1 MGIINNFF
9 HILQIIMKIIVCKID
24 KKYKLS
30 NSINLSFYMPT
41 NSNFNFTNNSVVT
54 LELPFSEH
62 VEELRQRIFL
72 IVGVILLFTF
82 FSFVEVKSP
91 VKFLELPIN
100 NVKFFQLSPGE
111 YFISTVK
118 ISFYTG
124 LLFSSPVAIGQLIL
138 FLLPGLTKK
147 ETKIILPLLIS
158 SLVLFGLG
166 LTFSYYT
173 LVPAALN
180 FFLNYSE
187 EVIEPFWS
195 FDQYFEFILV
205 LFYST
210 GLAFQIPII
219 QILVGLLNIVS
230 AKQMLSAWR
239 YVILLSTV
247 LGAILTP
254 STDPLTQLLL
264 SLAILLL
271 YFSGLGILFL
281 IKN

>member
-1 MGIINNFF
+1 M
-9 HILQIIMKIIVCKID
+9 V
-24 KKYKLS
+24 
-30 NSINLSFYMPT
+30 T
-41 NSNFNFTNNSVVT
+41 NSNFNFTNNTIIT

-62 VEELRQRIFL
+62 IEELRQRIFL
-72 IVGVILLFTF
+72 LFWLILILTCVAFL
-82 FSFVEVKSP
+82 EVKILVKILEYP
-91 VKFLELPIN
+91 VS
-100 NVKFFQLSPGE
+100 NVKFFQISPGE
-111 YFISTVK
+111 YFISTIK

-124 LLFSSPVAIGQLIL
+124 LLFASPFVISQIIL

-147 ETKIILPLLIS
+147 ETKIILPLLLS

-166 LTFSYYT
+166 LAFSYYT

-187 EVIEPFWS
+187 EVLEPFWS

-219 QILVGLLNIVS
+219 QILIGLLNIVS
-230 AKQMLSAWR
+230 AQQMLGAWR
-239 YVILLSTV
+239 YIILVSTI

-264 SLAILLL
+264 SVAILLL
-271 YFSGLGILFL
+271 YLSGIGILFL

>member
-1 MGIINNFF
+1 M
-9 HILQIIMKIIVCKID
+9 
-24 KKYKLS
+24 
-30 NSINLSFYMPT
+30 
-41 NSNFNFTNNSVVT
+41 
-54 LELPFSEH
+54 
-62 VEELRQRIFL
+62 
-72 IVGVILLFTF
+72 
-82 FSFVEVKSP
+82 EVKSL
-91 VKFLELPIN
+91 VKILELPIN

-166 LTFSYYT
+166 LAFSYYT

-187 EVIEPFWS
+187 DVLEPFWS

-230 AKQMLSAWR
+230 PKQMLGAWR
-239 YVILLSTV
+239 YVILISTI

-264 SLAILLL
+264 SFAIVLL
-271 YFSGLGILFL
+271 YISGLGILFL

>member
-1 MGIINNFF
+1 MI
-9 HILQIIMKIIVCKID
+9 
-24 KKYKLS
+24 
-30 NSINLSFYMPT
+30 T
-41 NSNFNFTNNSVVT
+41 NSNFNFRKNTNII

-62 VEELRQRIFL
+62 IEELRQRMFL
-72 IVGVILLFTF
+72 LGWIILTLTCLAFI
-82 FSFVEVKSP
+82 EVKSL
-91 VKFLELPIN
+91 VKILEFPIA
-100 NVKFFQLSPGE
+100 NVKFFQVAPGE
-111 YFISTVK
+111 YFISTLK

-124 LLFSSPVAIGQLIL
+124 ILFGSPFVIGQLIL

-147 ETKIILPLLIS
+147 ETKIVLPLLLG
-158 SLVLFGLG
+158 SLLLFGLG
-166 LTFSYYT
+166 LAFSYYT
-173 LVPAALN
+173 LIPAALN

-187 EVIEPFWS
+187 EVLEPFWS

-219 QILVGLLNIVS
+219 QILIGLLNIIS

-239 YVILLSTV
+239 YIILMSTIF
-247 LGAILTP
+247 GAILTP

-271 YFSGLGILFL
+271 YFIGLSFLFL
-281 IKN
+281 LKN

>member
-1 MGIINNFF
+1 M
-9 HILQIIMKIIVCKID
+9 V
-24 KKYKLS
+24 
-30 NSINLSFYMPT
+30 T
-41 NSNFNFTNNSVVT
+41 NSNFNFTNNTIIT

-62 VEELRQRIFL
+62 IEELRQRIFHL
-72 IVGVILLFTF
+72 FWIILLLTCVAF
-82 FSFVEVKSP
+82 FEVKILVKILEFP
-91 VKFLELPIN
+91 VS

-111 YFISTVK
+111 YFISTIK

-124 LLFSSPVAIGQLIL
+124 LLFSSPFVISQLIL
-138 FLLPGLTKK
+138 FLIPGFTKK
-147 ETKIILPLLIS
+147 ETKIILPLLLS

-166 LTFSYYT
+166 LAFSYYT
-173 LVPAALN
+173 LIPAALT

-187 EVIEPFWS
+187 EVLEPLWS

-210 GLAFQIPII
+210 GIAFQIPII
-219 QILVGLLNIVS
+219 QILLGLLNLVS
-230 AKQMLSAWR
+230 AKQMLGAWR
-239 YVILLSTV
+239 YIILVSTI

-264 SLAILLL
+264 SVAILML
-271 YFSGLGILFL
+271 YISGVGILFL

>member
-1 MGIINNFF
+1 MT
-9 HILQIIMKIIVCKID
+9 
-24 KKYKLS
+24 S
-30 NSINLSFYMPT
+30 NA
-41 NSNFNFTNNSVVT
+41 NFNFPKNSIIT

-62 VEELRQRIFL
+62 LDELRQRILLVFG
-72 IVGVILLFTF
+72 IILLLTCFAF
-82 FSFVEVKSP
+82 IEVKSL
-91 VKFLELPIN
+91 VKILELPIH
-100 NVKFFQLSPGE
+100 NVKFFQISPGE
-111 YFISTVK
+111 YFISTIK

-124 LLFSSPVAIGQLIL
+124 LLCSSPFVIGQLIL

-147 ETKIILPLLIS
+147 ETRIILPLLLS

-166 LTFSYYT
+166 LAFSYYT
-173 LVPAALN
+173 LIPAALT

-187 EVIEPFWS
+187 EVLEPFWS
-195 FDQYFEFILV
+195 FDQYFEFVLV

-219 QILVGLLNIVS
+219 QILIGLLNIIS
-230 AKQMLSAWR
+230 PKQMLNAWR
-239 YVILLSTV
+239 YIILISTV
-247 LGAILTP
+247 MGAILTP

>member
-1 MGIINNFF
+1 MA
-9 HILQIIMKIIVCKID
+9 
-24 KKYKLS
+24 
-30 NSINLSFYMPT
+30 T
-41 NSNFNFTNNSVVT
+41 NSNFNFTNSTNVT

-62 VEELRQRIFL
+62 IEELRQRIFL
-72 IVGVILLFTF
+72 LFWIILLLTCVAFI
-82 FSFVEVKSP
+82 EVKSL
-91 VKFLELPIN
+91 VKILELPIN
-100 NVKFFQLSPGE
+100 NVKFFQVAPGE
-111 YFISTVK
+111 YFISTIK

-124 LLFSSPVAIGQLIL
+124 LLVSSPFVIGQLIL

-147 ETKIILPLLIS
+147 ETKIILPLLLG
-158 SLVLFGLG
+158 SLFLFGLG
-166 LTFSYYT
+166 LAFSYYT
-173 LVPAALN
+173 LIPAALN

-187 EVIEPFWS
+187 EVLEPFLS

-230 AKQMLSAWR
+230 TQQMLGAWR
-239 YVILLSTV
+239 YIILISTI

-264 SLAILLL
+264 SLAILML
-271 YFSGLGILFL
+271 YFTGLGILFL
-281 IKN
+281 VKN

>member
-1 MGIINNFF
+1 M
-9 HILQIIMKIIVCKID
+9 V
-24 KKYKLS
+24 
-30 NSINLSFYMPT
+30 T
-41 NSNFNFTNNSVVT
+41 NSNFNFTNNTTIT

-62 VEELRQRIFL
+62 IEELRQRIFIL
-72 IVGVILLFTF
+72 FWIILLLTCVAF
-82 FSFVEVKSP
+82 FEVKILVKILEYP
-91 VKFLELPIN
+91 VN
-100 NVKFFQLSPGE
+100 NVKFFQISPGE
-111 YFISTVK
+111 YFISTIK

-124 LLFSSPVAIGQLIL
+124 LLFASPFVISQIIL

-147 ETKIILPLLIS
+147 ETKIILPLLLS
-158 SLVLFGLG
+158 SLILFGLG
-166 LTFSYYT
+166 LAFSYYT

-187 EVIEPFWS
+187 EVLEPFWS

-219 QILVGLLNIVS
+219 QILIGLLNIVS

-239 YVILLSTV
+239 YIILISTI

-264 SLAILLL
+264 SVAILLL
-271 YFSGLGILFL
+271 YFSGIGILFL

>member
-1 MGIINNFF
+1 M
-9 HILQIIMKIIVCKID
+9 
-24 KKYKLS
+24 
-30 NSINLSFYMPT
+30 
-41 NSNFNFTNNSVVT
+41 
-54 LELPFSEH
+54 
-62 VEELRQRIFL
+62 
-72 IVGVILLFTF
+72 
-82 FSFVEVKSP
+82 
-91 VKFLELPIN
+91 
-100 NVKFFQLSPGE
+100 
-111 YFISTVK
+111 
-118 ISFYTG
+118 
-124 LLFSSPVAIGQLIL
+124 LFSSPVAIGQLIL

-166 LTFSYYT
+166 LAFSYYT

-187 EVIEPFWS
+187 DVLEPFWS

-230 AKQMLSAWR
+230 PKQMLGAWR
-239 YVILLSTV
+239 YVILISTI

-264 SLAILLL
+264 SFAIVLL
-271 YFSGLGILFL
+271 YISGLGILFL

>member
-1 MGIINNFF
+1 MA
-9 HILQIIMKIIVCKID
+9 
-24 KKYKLS
+24 
-30 NSINLSFYMPT
+30 T
-41 NSNFNFTNNSVVT
+41 NSNFNFTNNTAVT

-62 VEELRQRIFL
+62 IEELRQRIFL
-72 IVGVILLFTF
+72 LFWIILVLTCGAFI
-82 FSFVEVKSP
+82 EVKSL
-91 VKFLELPIN
+91 VKILELPIN
-100 NVKFFQLSPGE
+100 NVKFFQVAPGE
-111 YFISTVK
+111 YFISTIK

-124 LLFSSPVAIGQLIL
+124 LLFSSPFVIGQLIL

-147 ETKIILPLLIS
+147 ETKIILPLLLG
-158 SLVLFGLG
+158 SLILFVLG
-166 LTFSYYT
+166 LAFSYYT

-187 EVIEPFWS
+187 EVLEPFWS

-230 AKQMLSAWR
+230 ANQMLSAWR
-239 YVILLSTV
+239 YIILMSTI

-264 SLAILLL
+264 SLAILML
-271 YFSGLGILFL
+271 YFTGLGILFL
-281 IKN
+281 LKK

>member
-1 MGIINNFF
+1 M
-9 HILQIIMKIIVCKID
+9 V
-24 KKYKLS
+24 
-30 NSINLSFYMPT
+30 T
-41 NSNFNFTNNSVVT
+41 NSNFNFTNNTIIT

-62 VEELRQRIFL
+62 IEELRQRIFIL
-72 IVGVILLFTF
+72 FGIILLLTCVAF
-82 FSFVEVKSP
+82 FEVKILVKILEYP
-91 VKFLELPIN
+91 VS

-111 YFISTVK
+111 YFISTLK

-124 LLFSSPVAIGQLIL
+124 LLFASPFVISQIIL

-147 ETKIILPLLIS
+147 ETKIILPLLLS
-158 SLVLFGLG
+158 SLILFGLG
-166 LTFSYYT
+166 LAFSYYT

-180 FFLNYSE
+180 FFLNYSQ
-187 EVIEPFWS
+187 EVLEPFWS

-219 QILVGLLNIVS
+219 QILIGLLNIVS
-230 AKQMLSAWR
+230 AQQMLGAWR
-239 YVILLSTV
+239 YIILVSTI

-264 SLAILLL
+264 SVAILLL
-271 YFSGLGILFL
+271 YLSGIGILFL

>member
-1 MGIINNFF
+1 M
-9 HILQIIMKIIVCKID
+9 
-24 KKYKLS
+24 
-30 NSINLSFYMPT
+30 T
-41 NSNFNFTNNSVVT
+41 ANSNFNFTDNTTVT

-62 VEELRQRIFL
+62 IEELRQRIFL
-72 IVGVILLFTF
+72 VFGIILLLTCGAFI
-82 FSFVEVKSP
+82 EVKSL
-91 VKFLELPIN
+91 VKILELPIN

-111 YFISTVK
+111 YFISTLK

-124 LLFSSPVAIGQLIL
+124 LLFSSPFIIGQLIL

-147 ETKIILPLLIS
+147 ETKIILPLLLS
-158 SLVLFGLG
+158 SLVLFVLG
-166 LTFSYYT
+166 LAFSYYT
-173 LVPAALN
+173 LIPAALN

-187 EVIEPFWS
+187 EVLEPFWS

-219 QILVGLLNIVS
+219 QVLVGLLNIVS
-230 AKQMLSAWR
+230 PQQMLGAWR
-239 YVILLSTV
+239 YVILASTI

-264 SLAILLL
+264 SVAILLL
-271 YFSGLGILFL
+271 YFLGLGFLFL
-281 IKN
+281 IKS

>member
-1 MGIINNFF
+1 LLTCGAFIEVKS
-9 HILQIIMKIIVCKID
+9 LVKI
-24 KKYKLS
+24 
-30 NSINLSFYMPT
+30 
-41 NSNFNFTNNSVVT
+41 
-54 LELPFSEH
+54 LELP
-62 VEELRQRIFL
+62 V
-72 IVGVILLFTF
+72 
-82 FSFVEVKSP
+82 
-91 VKFLELPIN
+91 N

-111 YFISTVK
+111 YFISTIK

-124 LLFSSPVAIGQLIL
+124 LLFSSPFIIGQLIL

-147 ETKIILPLLIS
+147 ETNIILPLLVS
-158 SLVLFGLG
+158 SLILFGLG
-166 LTFSYYT
+166 LAFSYYT
-173 LVPAALN
+173 LIPAALN

-187 EVIEPFWS
+187 EVLEPFWS

-219 QILVGLLNIVS
+219 QILIGLLNIVS
-230 AKQMLSAWR
+230 PKEMLGAWR
-239 YVILLSTV
+239 YVILVSTV

-264 SLAILLL
+264 SFAILLL

>member
-1 MGIINNFF
+1 MT
-9 HILQIIMKIIVCKID
+9 
-24 KKYKLS
+24 
-30 NSINLSFYMPT
+30 T
-41 NSNFNFTNNSVVT
+41 NSNFNFITNTTVT
-54 LELPFSEH
+54 LELPFPEH
-62 VEELRQRIFL
+62 IEELRQRIFL
-72 IVGVILLFTF
+72 LVGIILLLTCIAFI
-82 FSFVEVKSP
+82 EVKDL
-91 VKFLELPIN
+91 VKILELPVQ
-100 NVKFFQLSPGE
+100 NVKFFQISPGE
-111 YFISTVK
+111 YFISTIK

-124 LLFSSPVAIGQLIL
+124 LLFSSPFVIGQLIL

-147 ETKIILPLLIS
+147 ETKIILPLLLS
-158 SLVLFGLG
+158 SLILFGLG
-166 LTFSYYT
+166 LAFSYYT
-173 LVPAALN
+173 LIPAALN

-187 EVIEPFWS
+187 EVLEPFWS

-219 QILVGLLNIVS
+219 QILIGLLNIVS
-230 AKQMLSAWR
+230 AKQMLGAWR
-239 YVILLSTV
+239 YIILLSTI

-264 SLAILLL
+264 SFAILLL

>member
-1 MGIINNFF
+1 MT
-9 HILQIIMKIIVCKID
+9 
-24 KKYKLS
+24 
-30 NSINLSFYMPT
+30 T
-41 NSNFNFTNNSVVT
+41 NSNFNFINNTIVT

-62 VEELRQRIFL
+62 IEELRQRIFL
-72 IVGVILLFTF
+72 LFWIVLLLTCVAFI
-82 FSFVEVKSP
+82 EVKDL
-91 VKFLELPIN
+91 VKILELPIQ
-100 NVKFFQLSPGE
+100 NVKFFQISPGE
-111 YFISTVK
+111 YFISTIK

-124 LLFSSPVAIGQLIL
+124 LLFSSPFLIGQIIL

-147 ETKIILPLLIS
+147 ETKIILPLLLS
-158 SLVLFGLG
+158 SLILFGLG
-166 LTFSYYT
+166 LAFSYYT
-173 LVPAALN
+173 LIPAALN

-219 QILVGLLNIVS
+219 QILVGLLNIIS
-230 AKQMLSAWR
+230 AKQMLGAWK
-239 YVILLSTV
+239 YIILLSTI

>member
-1 MGIINNFF
+1 MT
-9 HILQIIMKIIVCKID
+9 
-24 KKYKLS
+24 
-30 NSINLSFYMPT
+30 T
-41 NSNFNFTNNSVVT
+41 NSNFNFVNNTYVT

-62 VEELRQRIFL
+62 MEELRQRVF
-72 IVGVILLFTF
+72 LLFGIILALTCLAF
-82 FSFVEVKSP
+82 IEVKDL
-91 VKFLELPIN
+91 VKILELPIQ
-100 NVKFFQLSPGE
+100 NVKFFQISPGE
-111 YFISTVK
+111 YFISTIK

-124 LLFSSPVAIGQLIL
+124 LLFSSPFIVMQLIL
-138 FLLPGLTKK
+138 FLLPGLTKN
-147 ETKIILPLLIS
+147 ETKVILPLLLS
-158 SLVLFGLG
+158 SLILFGLG

-173 LVPAALN
+173 LIPAALN

-210 GLAFQIPII
+210 GLAFQIPIL
-219 QILVGLLNIVS
+219 QILIGLLNIVS
-230 AKQMLSAWR
+230 AKQMLNAWR
-239 YVILLSTV
+239 YVILMSTI
-247 LGAILTP
+247 LGAVLTP

-281 IKN
+281 INN

>member
-1 MGIINNFF
+1 MA
-9 HILQIIMKIIVCKID
+9 
-24 KKYKLS
+24 
-30 NSINLSFYMPT
+30 T
-41 NSNFNFTNNSVVT
+41 NSNFNFTNNTAIT

-62 VEELRQRIFL
+62 IEELRQRIF
-72 IVGVILLFTF
+72 IVFGTILLLTCV
-82 FSFVEVKSP
+82 SFIEVKSL
-91 VKFLELPIN
+91 VKILEFPID
-100 NVKFFQLSPGE
+100 NVKFFQVAPGE
-111 YFISTVK
+111 YFISTIK

-124 LLFSSPVAIGQLIL
+124 LLFSSPFAIGQLIL

-147 ETKIILPLLIS
+147 ETKIILPLLVS
-158 SLVLFGLG
+158 SLILFGLG
-166 LTFSYYT
+166 LAFSYYT
-173 LVPAALN
+173 LIPAALN
-180 FFLNYSE
+180 FFLSYSE
-187 EVIEPFWS
+187 EVLEPFLS

-230 AKQMLSAWR
+230 PKQMLGAWR
-239 YVILLSTV
+239 YIILVSTI

-281 IKN
+281 LKN

>member
-1 MGIINNFF
+1 
-9 HILQIIMKIIVCKID
+9 
-24 KKYKLS
+24 
-30 NSINLSFYMPT
+30 MPI
-41 NSNFNFTNNSVVT
+41 NSNFNFTENSVVR

-72 IVGVILLFTF
+72 VVGIILLFTCF
-82 FSFVEVKSP
+82 AFVEVKSI
-91 VKFLELPIN
+91 VKILELPIN
-100 NVKFFQLSPGE
+100 DVRFFQLSPGE
-111 YFISTVK
+111 YFISTIK
-118 ISFYTG
+118 IAFYIG
-124 LLFSSPVAIGQLIL
+124 LLFSSPFFISQLIL
-138 FLLPGLTKK
+138 FLLPGLA
-147 ETKIILPLLIS
+147 
-158 SLVLFGLG
+158 
-166 LTFSYYT
+166 FSYYT
-173 LVPAALN
+173 LIPAALN

-187 EVIEPFWS
+187 EVLEPFWS

-210 GLAFQIPII
+210 GLAFQIPIV
-219 QILVGLLNIVS
+219 QILIGLLNIVS
-230 AKQMLSAWR
+230 PRQMLSAWR
-239 YVILLSTV
+239 YIILISTI